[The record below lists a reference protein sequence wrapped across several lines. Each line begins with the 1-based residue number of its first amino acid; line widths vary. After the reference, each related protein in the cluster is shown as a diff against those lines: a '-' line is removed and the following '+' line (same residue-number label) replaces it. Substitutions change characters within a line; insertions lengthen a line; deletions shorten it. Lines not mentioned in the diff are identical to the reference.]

1 MSNTEQNNSGR
12 IPHFEKTI
20 ESEDKFVGRVIHV
33 KLDKVELEDG
43 SESMREIVA
52 HPGGVAVAALTEN
65 NELLFVRQLSKQLTM
80 I

>member
-43 SESMREIVA
+43 SE
-52 HPGGVAVAALTEN
+52 AAIWCVSSAT
-65 NELLFVRQLSKQLTM
+65 RTRRYC
-80 I
+80 